1 MTKLHCE
8 GRERRSCYLGHFVK
22 AYITFTLGVTVT
34 FSRAYVNVD
43 TVSFTLTGMFVCLSK
58 EEENR

>member
-1 MTKLHCE
+1 M
-8 GRERRSCYLGHFVK
+8 K
-22 AYITFTLGVTVT
+22 AYITFTLGATAT

-43 TVSFTLTGMFVCLSK
+43 IVSFTLTGTFVCLSK